1 MSQANAAARKR
12 RAPQS
17 LEAPPP
23 QNLNRNLAQPV
34 NAGLTLPQVISLLDT
49 RLIKVE
55 TFIKDKSDSLLQ
67 PVSNNNNDSL
77 MINSEILSDF
87 NNRFEILAEEIN
99 NLKDIVLKLQS
110 YTMDVNKTLLDERIN
125 VFSDLGN
132 KITNENI
139 VLEPVDNNLSSM
151 NLKSLVKEEFNSK
164 EMFSKY

>member
-17 LEAPPP
+17 LESPPP
-23 QNLNRNLAQPV
+23 QNLNRNLPQSA

-55 TFIKDKSDSLLQ
+55 TFIKDKTESFAQ
-67 PVSNNNNDSL
+67 PLSTNNDSL
-77 MINSEILSDF
+77 LINSEILNDF

-139 VLEPVDNNLSSM
+139 LLEPVDNNLSSV
-151 NLKSLVKEEFNSK
+151 NLKTLVKEEFKNNKNISK
-164 EMFSKY
+164 

>member
-23 QNLNRNLAQPV
+23 QNLNRNLPQSA

-55 TFIKDKSDSLLQ
+55 TFIKDKTESFIQ
-67 PVSNNNNDSL
+67 PLSTNNDSL
-77 MINSEILSDF
+77 LINSEILNDF

-139 VLEPVDNNLSSM
+139 LLEPVDNNLSSVK
-151 NLKSLVKEEFNSK
+151 LKTLVKEEFKNNKNISK
-164 EMFSKY
+164 

>member
-1 MSQANAAARKR
+1 
-12 RAPQS
+12 
-17 LEAPPP
+17 
-23 QNLNRNLAQPV
+23 
-34 NAGLTLPQVISLLDT
+34 
-49 RLIKVE
+49 
-55 TFIKDKSDSLLQ
+55 
-67 PVSNNNNDSL
+67 

-139 VLEPVDNNLSSM
+139 VLEQVDNNLSSM

-164 EMFSKY
+164 EIFSK